1 TKPDNAGRIW
11 SMFYN
16 KISVFIPG
24 PDRFYTFKLPFGEAN
39 RNYYNYLSKRSN
51 GNMFGTIGNELVEF
65 FPDRI
70 EAVPA
75 KIKPQISQLIVNGK
89 SIQLIKDGRVLLHP
103 NENTIRFRFGVLTDR
118 NVFPYDIEYM
128 LEGAEEGWTTA
139 AGNNEALYNNLHPG
153 SYRFKVRAKGQN
165 TAWQTEEAVLQITIK
180 TPFYK
185 ATWFLLTIG
194 LLVLASIVFLYRYRL
209 AQKEKLLLLESKA
222 QKLEKEKVMVMYENL
237 KQQLNPHFLFN
248 SLTSL
253 SGLIEMDQK
262 MAGNFLEQMSDIY
275 RYILKNGDNETV
287 TVKDEIEFVKVYIN
301 LQQTRFR
308 QGLVVNIEVPD
319 SYLHYKIAPVTLQNL
334 IENAIKH
341 NIIDSAFPLVIDIFI
356 EGDYLVVRNNL
367 QRKRMVETSNKK
379 GLAQFISLYRYL
391 SRMPVLIEE
400 SDQYFQIKVPLI

>member
-1 TKPDNAGRIW
+1 
-11 SMFYN
+11 
-16 KISVFIPG
+16 
-24 PDRFYTFKLPFGEAN
+24 
-39 RNYYNYLSKRSN
+39 
-51 GNMFGTIGNELVEF
+51 MFGTIGNELVEF

-89 SIQLIKDGRVLLHP
+89 SKQIIKDDRVLLHP
-103 NENTIRFRFGVLTDR
+103 TENTIRFRFGMLTDK

-128 LEGAEEGWTTA
+128 LEGAEEGWTLA

-153 SYRFKVRAKGQN
+153 TYRFKVRAKGQN
-165 TAWQTEEAVLQITIK
+165 TAWQTEETVLEITIK

-185 ATWFLLTIG
+185 TTWFLLAVG
-194 LLVLASIVFLYRYRL
+194 LLILASIVFLYRYRL
-209 AQKEKLLLLESKA
+209 AQKERLLLLESKA

-253 SGLIEMDQK
+253 SGLIELDQK

-308 QGLVVNIEVPD
+308 KGLVVNIDVPE

-341 NIIDSAFPLVIDIFI
+341 NIIDAGLPLVIDIFI

-379 GLAQFISLYRYL
+379 GLVQFISLYRYL

-400 SDQYFQIKVPLI
+400 NDKYFQIKVPLI